1 MSFARS
7 AALAAFLASAA
18 LWGACAHAQVYRIVG
33 PDGKVTFSDRPP
45 ADAKAV
51 PAQSVAIPSAPSSGS
66 GTGSLPSELR
76 RVVGQYPV
84 TLYTTKDCGPC
95 ISARGYL
102 QQRGIPFTEYT
113 VSTRDDFS
121 ALQRLSGG
129 TNLPFLSIGAQQIP
143 GFSEVE
149 WSQYLDAA
157 GYPKTSQLPA
167 GYRNADP
174 APLVAV
180 QKAAPP
186 PARTA
191 TAQQPAAAQ
200 PVAPAAPVEAPSQ
213 ANPAGIR
220 F

>member
-1 MSFARS
+1 MSTARF

-33 PDGKVTFSDRPP
+33 PDGRVTFSDRPP
-45 ADAKAV
+45 PDAKAA
-51 PAQSVAIPSAPSSGS
+51 PAQALALPSGGSSGS
-66 GTGSLPSELR
+66 STGSLPLELR
-76 RVVGQYPV
+76 RVTGQYPV
-84 TLYTTKDCGPC
+84 TLYTAKDCDPC
-95 ISARGYL
+95 ASGRAYL
-102 QQRGIPFTEYT
+102 RRRGIPYTEFTVVTREDYT
-113 VSTRDDFS
+113 
-121 ALQRLSGG
+121 ALQRLSGAG
-129 TNLPFLSIGAQQIP
+129 NVPFLTIGGQHVP
-143 GFSEVE
+143 GYSEQE

-167 GYRNADP
+167 GWRNPDP

-191 TAQQPAAAQ
+191 TAQQPTKPA
-200 PVAPAAPVEAPSQ
+200 APAAAPDEPGPS
-213 ANPAGIR
+213 NPAGIR